1 MKQIDDPLWP
11 LFAPIWKAA
20 LAVDGHILLAG
31 GYALFLKQRWLLEQA
46 GNAAVRQVIP
56 FDRWRDYAPRVTQD
70 MDLLA
75 PMEMIASP
83 KAQGQMD
90 GVLKAQAWM
99 PHPDHARWQFIR
111 EDMGSGFKWKLE
123 FHAQHQEPM
132 PDGLTH
138 VPPRI
143 KPKPSQGLGIHGHE
157 NQEAVA
163 CEVNPFRFELDGLT
177 VAIPNP
183 VTMAIMKLAAMRDQ
197 REKARDTAIAPGNR
211 DFHERQARKHAQDV
225 CRILAMTTREE
236 ADAIGSVLAAVR
248 TTEAWQDAAGIAR
261 EYFMPATGYGVSVV
275 GTFWMPEDLATMTA
289 SLQSWF
295 NPTLTG

>member
-11 LFAPIWKAA
+11 LFAPIWKSA
-20 LAVDGHILLAG
+20 LAVDGHILLVG

-46 GNAAVRQVIP
+46 GNAAVLQTIP

-83 KAQGQMD
+83 TAQEQMD
-90 GVLKAQAWM
+90 GILKAQAWT

-111 EDMGSGFKWKLE
+111 EDTGSGFKWKLE

-132 PDGLTH
+132 PGGLTH

-163 CEVNPFRFELDGLT
+163 CLVNPFRFQLDDLAI
-177 VAIPNP
+177 AIPNP

-197 REKARDTAIAPGNR
+197 REKTRDPAIAPGNR

-225 CRILAMTTREE
+225 CRILAMTTRDE
-236 ADAIGSVLAAVR
+236 ADTIRPVLAAVR
-248 TTEAWQDAAGIAR
+248 LTDAWRDAAAIAQ
-261 EYFMPATGYGVSVV
+261 EYFRADGYGVAVV
-275 GTFWMPEDLATMTA
+275 GTFWTPEDLATMTA

-295 NPTLTG
+295 NPDFAR